1 MAHQLSEIANII
13 GADFSSQ
20 NNQVIT
26 SLLTDSRSLTDAS
39 QTLFFAL
46 STQQNDGHRFIE
58 RLYKAGVRAF
68 VVKSDMV
75 AGLSAAMP
83 DAVFLGVPDT
93 LTALQTLA
101 AAHRARFAMPVV
113 GITGSRGKTVVKEWL
128 NHVLRAD
135 RQLVRSPR
143 SYNSQIGVPL
153 SVWNISDRHGAA
165 VFEAGISQPG
175 EMERLRGII
184 RPTVGIFTNLG
195 NEHSDGF
202 ESEEQ
207 KCREKMQLFVGC
219 ENVVF
224 CADSSLIAEEA
235 RQMLAESCLR
245 GWSLHDGENA
255 WLRFSVYPVGNGSTM
270 ISWNQDG
277 TAHQVTIPFAG
288 DEAVENACHVI
299 AASLLLNV
307 PAGTIAERMATLPEV
322 DTRLS
327 VIEAVNHCMLIT
339 DIGVTADPLWL
350 GASLDFMHRRATP
363 GSSLTVV
370 LIDPDTDCGTQL
382 ADMLASRGVTR
393 LIVVSESQA
402 GNICNDTRLRTEH
415 FCTMSEML
423 ASLSPSDFDNELILI
438 SSPRRSSAEA
448 VVEMLEVRRHETV
461 LEVNLDS
468 LVHNF
473 NLIRSLVKPTTG
485 IVAMVKADGYGAG
498 SYELAKTLQ
507 AQGASYLA
515 VAVADE
521 GVELRNRGVTMPIMV
536 LNPKVTNY
544 RTLFRYRL
552 EPEIYSFSML
562 DEIIEQARRCG
573 ISDFP
578 VHVKIDTGMHRLGFL
593 LEDMPRLVDTLKAQS
608 AVTPC
613 SVFSHLAT
621 ADCPDMDDYTFS
633 QFDYFDACCRELQSG
648 FPHHIMRHI
657 LNSVGIVRFPDHQF
671 DMVRLGICL
680 YGITPLN
687 LPELEALKPVSTLRT
702 VIISI
707 KEWPAG
713 TTIGY
718 SRRGVLTRPSRIATI
733 PVGYADGL
741 NRHLGC
747 GCASVWIN
755 GCRCPIVGSICM
767 DVCMVDVTG
776 CDCSVGDAVEIFG
789 PHVTADELAEKLGT
803 IPYEVLTSV
812 SQRVKRIYFRE

>member
-1 MAHQLSEIANII
+1 MSYQLSEIANII
-13 GADFSSQ
+13 GAKFSSQ
-20 NNQVIT
+20 QNQVIT
-26 SLLTDSRSLTDAS
+26 RLLTDSRSLTDAS

-75 AGLSAAMP
+75 AGMTAAMS
-83 DAVFLGVPDT
+83 DAVFLGVADT
-93 LTALQTLA
+93 LAALQTLA
-101 AAHRARFAMPVV
+101 AVHRGRFSMPVI

-128 NHVLRAD
+128 NHVLMAD
-135 RQLVRSPR
+135 RSVVRSPR

-153 SVWNISDRHGAA
+153 SLWNLSDSDGTAII
-165 VFEAGISQPG
+165 EAGISQSG
-175 EMERLRGII
+175 EMERLRRII
-184 RPTVGIFTNLG
+184 SPTVGIFTNLG
-195 NEHSDGF
+195 NEHNDGF
-202 ESEEQ
+202 DSLEQ
-207 KCREKMQLFVGC
+207 KCSEKMLLFGGC
-219 ENVVF
+219 ENVVY
-224 CADSSLIAEEA
+224 CVDSRIIAGQM
-235 RQMLAESCLR
+235 RQNLSGNCLR
-245 GWSLHDGENA
+245 GWSLQDAGNA
-255 WLRFSVYPVGNGSTM
+255 WLRFSTCPDGNGATV
-270 ISWNQDG
+270 ITWNMDR
-277 TAHQVTIPFAG
+277 TEHQATIPFAG
-288 DEAVENACHVI
+288 NEAIENACHVI

-307 PAGTIAERMATLPEV
+307 PAATIAERMATLPEV

-339 DIGVTADPLWL
+339 DIGATADPLWL

-370 LIDPDTDCGTQL
+370 LIDPESDCSRQL
-382 ADMLASRGVTR
+382 TDMLSLRGVTR
-393 LIVVSESQA
+393 LIVVSESYSA
-402 GNICNDTRLRTEH
+402 NIRSDSRLRMER
-415 FCTMSEML
+415 FSSMAEML
-423 ASLSPSDFDNELILI
+423 ATLSPSDFDNELILI
-438 SSPRRSSAEA
+438 SSPRRGSAEA

-507 AQGASYLA
+507 AQGAAYLA

-552 EPEIYSFSML
+552 EPEIYSFAML
-562 DEIIEQARRCG
+562 DEIIGQARRCE

-578 VHVKIDTGMHRLGFL
+578 VHIKIDSGMHRLGFL
-593 LEDMPRLVDTLKAQS
+593 LEDMPRLVDTLKAQT

-633 QFDYFDACCRELQSG
+633 QFDYFDSCCRELQSG
-648 FPHHIMRHI
+648 FSHHIMRHI

-680 YGITPLN
+680 YGITPLK
-687 LPELEALKPVSTLRT
+687 LPELEGLKPVSRLRT
-702 VIISI
+702 VVISI

-718 SRRGVLTRPSRIATI
+718 GRRGVLTRPSRIATI

-747 GCASVWIN
+747 GTASVWIN

-776 CDCSVGDAVEIFG
+776 CGCSVGDAVEIFG
-789 PHVTADELAEKLGT
+789 PHITADELAEKLGT

-812 SQRVKRIYFRE
+812 SQRVKRIYYRE